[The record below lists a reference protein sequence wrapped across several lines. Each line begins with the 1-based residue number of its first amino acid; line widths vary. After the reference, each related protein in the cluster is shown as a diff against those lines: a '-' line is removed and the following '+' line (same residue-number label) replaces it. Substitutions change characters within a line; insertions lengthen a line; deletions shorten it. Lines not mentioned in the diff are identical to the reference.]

1 MNSLLKK
8 LENNRTAILL
18 AEIGAYLHL
27 LGRFSEEFIKS
38 QAKDVTNTNNSFDY
52 KNVCNISSFFE
63 NTGLEVLLKSA
74 DWEPLINIT
83 LSGLNELSTN
93 KVNNFCEFIEKHTWR
108 DNPKGLLKI
117 LADAHGIVSGIDKA
131 LAGRGDSGK
140 QRKAYTFKATVFGYE
155 NEIELL
161 MDTNLDDVN
170 KEYIKGVKEEFFK
183 EIKGILENILQNKSV
198 SYENYTDF
206 INKIKGYFSK
216 TIGET
221 RRPINE
227 ISLYDYAHSIAS
239 LTKSNLAKMILD
251 GWYEPRGKSQW
262 RILKINLS
270 IIELLSKG
278 LKIGDIF
285 GYRQEIEKIFCEI
298 KKTVEFYYP
307 LGNEIYR
314 DSTGIYFSCPDIQ
327 DKIELKTEIIDNFKS
342 LDKLDFSLQIEI
354 SDKSRSMVILAS
366 EREESL
372 KEISYPHISFENIE
386 EEFRKSQNDGD
397 KDVCPVCR
405 IRLKPLR
412 KERCKKCEACY
423 QERAQNWIQEP
434 QRTIWLDE
442 VSDHNDCVA
451 LIVGQFD
458 LRKWL
463 SGELV
468 DTFISQTFN
477 EWKNI
482 CATVSNRLNIQ
493 KISDLEKDFEQLF
506 NNPQNLDNDWKE
518 ICKSFIGKRP
528 NNFISDFWEPIAER
542 DATGK
547 SASLT
552 NNSEKAKHLIR
563 LLFRKHPS
571 LARIYRIWETTQ
583 EFIQTTIFEGI
594 LDKYPFGTN
603 TPFNELRRKR
613 IKFTIEPNPGIS
625 VGATCDIDIE
635 GVRLS
640 PVCVD
645 ENKGIFIT
653 ETNLQILTN
662 KGKTLNEIA
671 SWMQGKNIK
680 VKRENDNK
688 WQDEFNG
695 SKIKISMAKPAD
707 DRFQDY
713 IPYIK
718 IYDYPDQFMALVPAY
733 DAFDVAKKVLEE
745 YEIQFSKVRDRL
757 PFHIGIIAFHKRT
770 PLYVAMDA
778 GKRLIEAFMNK
789 TKTINATI
797 DSIVEVSNNELGKYV
812 RRLKLNPDPC
822 YSSVPFIWHI
832 SYSTGDP
839 NQQDEWHPYI
849 RFNGS
854 NPNRGNYSFDYTG
867 NGDYVVHVKE
877 LKVNDCINIA
887 TSYFKITF
895 LENAS
900 DRFRIGDGLR
910 PLDEIK
916 RMDDIWNEIQKIVR
930 SKKLGISQLYAY
942 WEEVKKRYEDYRGDS
957 VWENFVKSSL
967 INILKLS
974 SKEEK
979 EVFDKLFQAT
989 KDGLLNICLHWN
1001 LQVRKVKPEKTQEV
1015 KNE

>member
-1 MNSLLKK
+1 MSSLLKK
-8 LENNRTAILL
+8 LEDNRTAILL

-38 QAKDVTNTNNSFDY
+38 QAKDVTNTNSNFDY
-52 KNVCNISSFFE
+52 KNVCNASSFFE

-74 DWEPLINIT
+74 DWKPLINIT

-93 KVNNFCEFIEKHTWR
+93 KVNNFCQFIEKHTWS
-108 DNPKGLLKI
+108 DNPQGLLKI

-131 LAGRGDSGK
+131 LAGRGHSGK

-155 NEIELL
+155 KEIELL
-161 MDTNLDDVN
+161 KATDLDDVN
-170 KEYIKGVKEEFFK
+170 KEYIKGVKGEFFK
-183 EIKGILENILQNKSV
+183 EIKRILDNILQNKSV

-206 INKIKGYFSK
+206 INTIKEYFSK

-227 ISLYDYAHSIAS
+227 ISLYDYAHTIAS
-239 LTKSNLAKMILD
+239 LTKSNLAKVILD

-298 KKTVEFYYP
+298 KKSVEFNYP

-314 DSTGIYFSCPDIQ
+314 DSTGIYFSCPGIE
-327 DKIELKTEIIDNFKS
+327 DKDALKTEIISELKS
-342 LDKLDFSLQIEI
+342 LNQLEFSLQIEI

-372 KEISYPHISFENIE
+372 KEISYPHISFGNIKE
-386 EEFRKSQNDGD
+386 ESIGSQNDGD

-405 IRLKPLR
+405 IRLKSLR
-412 KERCKKCEACY
+412 IERCKKCEARY

-434 QRTIWLDE
+434 KSTIWLDE

-451 LIVGQFD
+451 LIIGQFD

-463 SGELV
+463 SGELLN
-468 DTFISQTFN
+468 TFVSQTFD
-477 EWKNI
+477 EWKNTYATI
-482 CATVSNRLNIQ
+482 CSRLNIQ
-493 KISDLEKDFEQLF
+493 TISNLKKVFEQLF
-506 NNPQNLDNDWKE
+506 NNPQNLDNDMKE
-518 ICKSFIGKRP
+518 ICKSFIGVKP
-528 NNFISDFWEPIAER
+528 DNFISDFWEPIAER

-547 SASLT
+547 SASFT
-552 NNSEKAKHLIR
+552 DSSKKAKHLIR

-583 EFIQTTIFEGI
+583 DFIQTTIFESI
-594 LDKYPFGTN
+594 LDKYPFGAN
-603 TPFNELRRKR
+603 TPFKELRRKR
-613 IKFTIEPNPGIS
+613 IKFTIEPNPSIS
-625 VGATCDIDIE
+625 VGATLDIDIE

-653 ETNLQILTN
+653 ETNLQILSN
-662 KGKTLNEIA
+662 KGKILNEIA
-671 SWMQGKNIK
+671 LWMQGKNLKI
-680 VKRENDNK
+680 KRENDNK
-688 WQDEFNG
+688 WQEG
-695 SKIKISMAKPAD
+695 YKISMAKPAD

-718 IYDYPDQFMALVPAY
+718 IYEYPDQFMVLVPAY
-733 DAFDVAKKVLEE
+733 DAFDIAKKILED

-757 PFHIGIIAFHKRT
+757 PFHIGIIGFHRGT

-778 GKRLIEAFMNK
+778 GKRLIEAFKNK
-789 TKTINATI
+789 TETINATI
-797 DSIVEVSNNELGKYV
+797 ESIEEAPNSKLGNYV
-812 RRLKLNPDPC
+812 KKLTLKC
-822 YSSVPFIWHI
+822 SSYSSVPIIWHI

-839 NQQDEWHPYI
+839 NQEDEWHPYI
-849 RFNGS
+849 RFNGD
-854 NPNRGNYSFDYTG
+854 NTNRGNYSFDNTG

-877 LKVNDCINIA
+877 LKEDDCIKLE
-887 TSYFKITF
+887 TSYFNLSF
-895 LENAS
+895 LEKAS
-900 DRFRIGDGLR
+900 DRFRIGDDLR

-916 RMDDIWNEIQKIVR
+916 RLDDIWNEIQNIVK

-942 WEEVKKRYEDYRGDS
+942 WEEVKKRYENYGENS

-974 SKEEK
+974 PEEDK
-979 EVFDKLFQAT
+979 EVFNKLFHAT
-989 KDGLLNICLHWN
+989 KDGLLDICLYWN
-1001 LQVRKVKPEKTQEV
+1001 LQVRKVKPEKA
-1015 KNE
+1015 

>member
-1 MNSLLKK
+1 MSSLLKK
-8 LENNRTAILL
+8 LEDNRTAILL

-38 QAKDVTNTNNSFDY
+38 QAKDATNTNSNFDY
-52 KNVCNISSFFE
+52 KNVCNVSSFFE

-74 DWEPLINIT
+74 NWKPLINIT

-93 KVNNFCEFIEKHTWR
+93 KVNNFCEFIEKHTWS
-108 DNPKGLLKI
+108 DNPQGLLKI

-131 LAGRGDSGK
+131 LAGRGHSGK

-155 NEIELL
+155 KEIGLL
-161 MDTNLDDVN
+161 KATDLDNVN
-170 KEYIKGVKEEFFK
+170 KEYIKRVKEEFFK
-183 EIKGILENILQNKSV
+183 EIKRILDNILQNKSV

-206 INKIKGYFSK
+206 INTIKEYFSK

-221 RRPINE
+221 RRSINE
-227 ISLYDYAHSIAS
+227 ISLYDYAHTIAS

-270 IIELLSKG
+270 IIELLTKG

-285 GYRQEIEKIFCEI
+285 GYRQEIENVLDEI
-298 KKTVEFYYP
+298 KKTLEFHYP

-314 DSTGIYFSCPDIQ
+314 DSTGIYFSCPGIE
-327 DKIELKTEIIDNFKS
+327 DKDALKTEIISELKS
-342 LDKLDFSLQIEI
+342 LNQLDFSLQIEI

-372 KEISYPHISFENIE
+372 KEISYPHISFGNIKE
-386 EEFRKSQNDGD
+386 ELISSQNDGD
-397 KDVCPVCR
+397 KELCPVCR
-405 IRLKPLR
+405 IRLKSLR
-412 KERCKKCEACY
+412 IERCKKCEARY

-434 QRTIWLDE
+434 KSTIWLDE

-451 LIVGQFD
+451 LIIGQFD

-463 SGELV
+463 SGELLN
-468 DTFISQTFN
+468 TFVSQTFD
-477 EWKNI
+477 EWKNTYATI
-482 CATVSNRLNIQ
+482 CSTLNIQ
-493 KISDLEKDFEQLF
+493 TISDLEKGFEQLF
-506 NNPQNLDNDWKE
+506 NNSQNLNNDMKE
-518 ICKSFIGKRP
+518 ICKSFIGVKP
-528 NNFISDFWEPIAER
+528 DNFISDFWEPIAER
-542 DATGK
+542 DATVR
-547 SASLT
+547 SVSLT

-613 IKFTIEPNPGIS
+613 IEITIEPNPCIPI
-625 VGATCDIDIE
+625 GATLDLDIE

-653 ETNLQILTN
+653 EANIQILSN

-671 SWMQGKNIK
+671 LWMQGKNIK

-688 WQDEFNG
+688 WQEG
-695 SKIKISMAKPAD
+695 YKISMAKPAD

-718 IYDYPDQFMALVPAY
+718 IYEYPDQFMALVPAY
-733 DAFDVAKKVLEE
+733 DAFDIAKKILEE

-778 GKRLIEAFMNK
+778 GKRLIETFKNK
-789 TKTINATI
+789 TKTINAKI
-797 DSIVEVSNNELGKYV
+797 DSIDDVSNNELGKYV

-822 YSSVPFIWHI
+822 YSSVPIIWHI

-849 RFNGS
+849 RFNGN

-895 LENAS
+895 LENAA

-910 PLDEIK
+910 PLDDIE
-916 RMDDIWNEIQKIVR
+916 RTDDIWNEIQKIVK

-942 WEEVKKRYEDYRGDS
+942 WQDVKKRYEDYGGNS

-974 SKEEK
+974 PKEDK
-979 EVFDKLFQAT
+979 EVFNKLFHAT
-989 KDGLLNICLHWN
+989 KDGLLDICLHWN
-1001 LQVRKVKPEKTQEV
+1001 LQVRKVKPEKAQEV

>member
-1 MNSLLKK
+1 MSSLLKK
-8 LENNRTAILL
+8 LEDNRTAILL

-38 QAKDVTNTNNSFDY
+38 QAKDVTNTNSSFDY
-52 KNVCNISSFFE
+52 KNVCNVSSFFE
-63 NTGLEVLLKSA
+63 NTKLEVLLKDANWQS
-74 DWEPLINIT
+74 LINVK
-83 LSGLNELSTN
+83 LGNLNELSTN
-93 KVNNFCEFIEKHTWR
+93 KVSNFCEFIEKHTWG

-131 LAGRGDSGK
+131 LAGRGHSGK
-140 QRKAYTFKATVFGYE
+140 QRKEYTFKTTVFGYE
-155 NEIELL
+155 KEIELL
-161 MDTNLDDVN
+161 KATNLDYVN

-183 EIKGILENILQNKSV
+183 EIKRILENILQNKSV
-198 SYENYTDF
+198 SYENWTDF
-206 INKIKGYFSK
+206 INIIKRYYSK

-227 ISLYDYAHSIAS
+227 ISLYNYAHSIAS

-285 GYRQEIEKIFCEI
+285 GYRQEIEEIFSEI
-298 KKTVEFYYP
+298 KKTVEFNYP

-327 DKIELKTEIIDNFKS
+327 DIIKLKTEIIDNLKS

-372 KEISYPHISFENIE
+372 KKISYPHISFESID
-386 EEFRKSQNDGD
+386 EEFRKSQKDDGE
-397 KDVCPVCR
+397 DVCPVCR
-405 IRLKPLR
+405 IRLKSLR
-412 KERCKKCEACY
+412 IERCKKCEARY

-434 QRTIWLDE
+434 QRTTIWLDE
-442 VSDHNDCVA
+442 VSDQNDCVA
-451 LIVGQFD
+451 LLVGQFD

-463 SGELV
+463 SGKLV
-468 DTFISQTFN
+468 DTFVSQTFN

-493 KISDLEKDFEQLF
+493 NISDLEKGFEQLF
-506 NNPQNLDNDWKE
+506 NNNPQNLDNDWKE
-518 ICKSFIGKRP
+518 ICNTFIGKKP
-528 NNFISDFWEPIAER
+528 SNFINDFWEPIEER
-542 DATGK
+542 DATVK
-547 SASLT
+547 SAPLT
-552 NNSEKAKHLIR
+552 NNSEKAKYLIR

-583 EFIQTTIFEGI
+583 DFIQTTIFKSI
-594 LDKYPFGTN
+594 LDKYPFGAN
-603 TPFNELRRKR
+603 TPFTELRRKR
-613 IKFTIEPNPGIS
+613 IQITIEPNPEIS
-625 VGATCDIDIE
+625 KGATLDIDID

-671 SWMQGKNIK
+671 LWMQGKNIK
-680 VKRENDNK
+680 VKKEGDNK
-688 WQDEFNG
+688 WLDGF
-695 SKIKISMAKPAD
+695 KISMAKPAD
-707 DRFQDY
+707 GTFQDY

-718 IYDYPDQFMALVPAY
+718 IYDYPDQFMALVPVS
-733 DAFDVAKKVLEE
+733 DAFDIAKKIFEE

-778 GKRLIEAFMNK
+778 GKRLIEAFKNK

-797 DSIVEVSNNELGKYV
+797 DSIDEVSNNELGKYV
-812 RRLKLNPDPC
+812 RRLKLNPAPC
-822 YSSVPFIWHI
+822 YSSVPIIWHI
-832 SYSTGDP
+832 SYSTGDL

-849 RFNGS
+849 RFNGD
-854 NPNRGNYSFDYTG
+854 NRNRKNYSFDYTG
-867 NGDYVVHVKE
+867 NGNYVVHVKE
-877 LKVNDCINIA
+877 LKAKDRINIE
-887 TSYFKITF
+887 TSYLRLSF

-900 DRFRIGDGLR
+900 DRFRIGDDLR
-910 PLDEIK
+910 PLDDIK
-916 RMDDIWNEIQKIVR
+916 RMDDIWNEIQKIVK
-930 SKKLGISQLYAY
+930 SKKLGFSQLYAY
-942 WEEVKKRYEDYRGDS
+942 WEEVKKRYKDYREDS

-974 SKEEK
+974 PEEEK

-989 KDGLLNICLHWN
+989 KDGLLDICLQWH
-1001 LQVRKVKPEKTQEV
+1001 LRVRKIKPAKTQEV